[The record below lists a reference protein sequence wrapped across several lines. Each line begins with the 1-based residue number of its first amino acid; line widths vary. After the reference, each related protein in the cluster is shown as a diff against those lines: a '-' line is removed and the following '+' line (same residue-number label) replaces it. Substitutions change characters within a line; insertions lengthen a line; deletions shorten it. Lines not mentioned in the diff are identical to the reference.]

1 VIAVPRRPSFPS
13 GAARVK
19 RILKHTWAHLWF
31 DTGLLA
37 LVEWLRGLRP
47 RCRPLAILM
56 YHRIVSPERAGQVLS
71 HPDIMVDAATF
82 RRQLAFLA
90 SRYQVISLGDFAAAA
105 QTGTPPPRR
114 AVALT
119 FDDGWE
125 DNYQT
130 AFPALR
136 DAGLPATVFL
146 TAGLIGSRE
155 MFWQERV
162 IGRVRRLA
170 DRPRLLRDCF
180 ERSGLGGL
188 VPLLPVPG
196 GGDLSGEGTAALIDA
211 LLEVDEPRV
220 AGLLER
226 LAGAE
231 PAPEPAVSANSFLSW
246 TQVAEMRQGGI
257 AFGSH
262 GTSHRRLDR
271 IPPEQADDEILRA
284 KATLA
289 EHLGGPETELFAYP
303 NGGHTARV
311 VAQLREA
318 GYRAAVTTR
327 EGVNTMATDR
337 FRLRRINA
345 CEDRF
350 RSPRG
355 RFSRAMLAAYL
366 AGLL

>member
-1 VIAVPRRPSFPS
+1 MPFRLFSPSV
-13 GAARVK
+13 AARVK
-19 RILKHTWAHLWF
+19 RFLKYTWAHLWF

-37 LVEWLRGLRP
+37 LVEWLRSLRP
-47 RCRPLAILM
+47 RRRPLAILM
-56 YHRIVSPERAGQVLS
+56 YHRVVPPEWACQVLS
-71 HPDIMVDAATF
+71 HPDIVVGAASF
-82 RRQLAFLA
+82 RQQLAFLA
-90 SRYQVISLGDFAAAA
+90 ARYRVISLGDFVAAA
-105 QTGTPPPRR
+105 QAGTPPPAR
-114 AVALT
+114 AVVLT

-170 DRPRLLRDCF
+170 DRPRILRDCF

-188 VPLLPVPG
+188 VPLLPAPG
-196 GGDLSGEGTAALIDA
+196 GADPSGEGTAALIDA
-211 LLEVDEPRV
+211 LLGVEEPRV
-220 AGLLER
+220 AGLLEC

-231 PAPEPAVSANSFLSW
+231 PAPEPAISANSFLSW
-246 TQVAEMRQGGI
+246 TQVAEMHRGGI

-289 EHLGGPETELFAYP
+289 EHLPGPETGLFAYP
-303 NGGHTARV
+303 NGGHTDRVAAR
-311 VAQLREA
+311 LRET

-327 EGVNTMATDR
+327 EGVNSLATDR
-337 FRLRRINA
+337 FRLRRINV
-345 CEDRF
+345 CENRF
-350 RSPRG
+350 RSPGG
-355 RFSRAMLAAYL
+355 RFSRAMFAAYL